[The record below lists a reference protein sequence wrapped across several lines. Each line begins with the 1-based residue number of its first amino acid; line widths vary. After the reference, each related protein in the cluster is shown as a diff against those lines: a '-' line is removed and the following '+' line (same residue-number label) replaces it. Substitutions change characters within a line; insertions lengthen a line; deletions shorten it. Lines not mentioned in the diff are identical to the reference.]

1 MAQHTMDEEGSLLA
15 LIHQAVVAAVQGAMP
30 KVIAQVTT
38 LLGGGQGTPCPKLS
52 GWDGVPPGP
61 DQEPGAPPPGA
72 HTVTSPSIYGEHLP
86 EMER

>member
-38 LLGGGQGTPCPKLS
+38 LLGEARAHP
-52 GWDGVPPGP
+52 VP
-61 DQEPGAPPPGA
+61 
-72 HTVTSPSIYGEHLP
+72 S
-86 EMER
+86 